1 MPAEGSHSTTSRR
14 STPALLRPALMAN
27 VSIPA
32 GSFPNDHLGQSS
44 FGFRNSASLP
54 RRLPAIFRIA
64 PAPIQSAIGS
74 PNTACGNFSRHGSG
88 VEPKAGPAG
97 RIGDSRCM
105 KDRKIDAG
113 EAGGSE
119 PPRRLSGRRCGA
131 LREAVPG
138 EVRAGSAGAPAR
150 VPGASR
156 PAVRGSRRSG
166 RCTCAKHS
174 AQAVSASANGEPRAC
189 AGEAGARRAKR
200 GGERGAKRARGCC
213 GCRRTSVNIVRRRLK
228 RERNGPRHRSGA
240 ARVRLRPRCAQP
252 EFRAALPCR
261 RGSR

>member
-1 MPAEGSHSTTSRR
+1 MAPKRQDIGLHG
-14 STPALLRPALMAN
+14 TPCITDAW
-27 VSIPA
+27 
-32 GSFPNDHLGQSS
+32 
-44 FGFRNSASLP
+44 
-54 RRLPAIFRIA
+54 
-64 PAPIQSAIGS
+64 
-74 PNTACGNFSRHGSG
+74 G

-131 LREAVPG
+131 ALREAVPA

-189 AGEAGARRAKR
+189 AGEAGARRAQR

-240 ARVRLRPRCAQP
+240 ARVRLRPRCAEP
-252 EFRAALPCR
+252 ECRAAAPCR

>member
-1 MPAEGSHSTTSRR
+1 MTGGAVQGQGDDDPRVSDRHTLGPTIARPRLTPNGSK
-14 STPALLRPALMAN
+14 
-27 VSIPA
+27 
-32 GSFPNDHLGQSS
+32 
-44 FGFRNSASLP
+44 
-54 RRLPAIFRIA
+54 
-64 PAPIQSAIGS
+64 
-74 PNTACGNFSRHGSG
+74 
-88 VEPKAGPAG
+88 KAGHRAPWHALHHRCVG
-97 RIGDSRCM
+97 CGTQGRPGRSDRRFALYERSGDRRRGTRRIGAATAIEWPAVRS
-105 KDRKIDAG
+105 
-113 EAGGSE
+113 
-119 PPRRLSGRRCGA
+119 A

-189 AGEAGARRAKR
+189 AGEAGARRAER
-200 GGERGAKRARGCC
+200 GDERGAKRARGCC

-228 RERNGPRHRSGA
+228 RERNGPRHRSDA
-240 ARVRLRPRCAQP
+240 ARVRLRPRCAEP
-252 EFRAALPCR
+252 ECRAAAPCR

>member
-1 MPAEGSHSTTSRR
+1 MAPKRQDIGLHG
-14 STPALLRPALMAN
+14 TPCITDAW
-27 VSIPA
+27 
-32 GSFPNDHLGQSS
+32 
-44 FGFRNSASLP
+44 
-54 RRLPAIFRIA
+54 
-64 PAPIQSAIGS
+64 
-74 PNTACGNFSRHGSG
+74 G
-88 VEPKAGPAG
+88 VEPKAGQAG

-105 KDRKIDAG
+105 KDRKINAG

-166 RCTCAKHS
+166 RCTCTKHS

-189 AGEAGARRAKR
+189 AGEAGTRRAKR
-200 GGERGAKRARGCC
+200 GGERGAKRARLL
-213 GCRRTSVNIVRRRLK
+213 RLPPH
-228 RERNGPRHRSGA
+228 ERQH
-240 ARVRLRPRCAQP
+240 
-252 EFRAALPCR
+252 RAAAVEARKERTAPPER
-261 RGSR
+261 RGPCSAQAAMR